1 MDAAN
6 TQVRILTHALPT
18 PSTKGHCFPVILNQ
32 VHANLSPRRT
42 TWISHWHAVSGRF
55 NVAELP
61 TTPPSTPG
69 APGVGDDYFTTRV
82 FDSAV
87 AVLDYQRGPNIPITH
102 PGNSMQL
109 QAAPTLSPR
118 PAVPPSSV
126 HISITER
133 YIPPTTSS
141 EFADIFDSLSGR
153 SLLSDRLIELCDDSG
168 LLVFIYPTQ
177 KGGRTFVK
185 DYLCHVLDPLLRKM
199 MVINELT
206 ADVCQ
211 EISSMQSVDHLPTF
225 ENMAARM
232 EAFCAQLNSPDAF
245 SSTKLH
251 STSSKT
257 VKYTLLES
265 CPKNIKLSP
274 DVWTDWWTGQEKPR
288 IRQVFDSF
296 IRVHPGKGKAS
307 HQLNSISMSAAS
319 RLRDVSSQSG
329 TAMSYI
335 IDVIEGLKK
344 AAEDRLQDPK
354 EAIEVGFFVI
364 RKQTDEGS
372 VVVDNESGNTS

>member
-1 MDAAN
+1 MDDSN
-6 TQVRILTHALPT
+6 SQVRILTHALPT
-18 PSTKGHCFPVILNQ
+18 PSTQGHCFPMILNQ

-69 APGVGDDYFTTRV
+69 APGLGDDYFTTRV

-87 AVLDYQRGPNIPITH
+87 AVPDYQWGPNVPITQ
-102 PGNSMQL
+102 PGPSMQL
-109 QAAPTLSPR
+109 RVAPTQLPR

-133 YIPPTTSS
+133 YIPPATSS
-141 EFADIFDSLSGR
+141 EFADLFDPMSGR

-168 LLVFIYPTQ
+168 VLVFIYPTQ
-177 KGGRTFVK
+177 KGGQTFVK
-185 DYLCHVLDPLLRKM
+185 DYLGYVLDPLLRRM
-199 MVINELT
+199 MVVNELT

-211 EISSMQSVDHLPTF
+211 SISSMKSVAYLPTF
-225 ENMAARM
+225 EDMAARM
-232 EAFCAQLNSPDAF
+232 EAFCEKLNSSDAF
-245 SSTKLH
+245 PSTKLH
-251 STSSKT
+251 STSSQS

-265 CPKNIKLSP
+265 HPKYIKLSA
-274 DVWTDWWTGQEKPR
+274 DVWTGWWTGQEKPR
-288 IRQVFDSF
+288 IRQVFEDF
-296 IRVHPGKGKAS
+296 IRIHPGRGKAS
-307 HQLNSISMSAAS
+307 HSLNSLSMSAAS

-329 TAMSYI
+329 NAMSYI

-344 AAEDRLQDPK
+344 AAEERLQDPK
-354 EAIEVGFFVI
+354 EAVEVGFFVI
-364 RKQTDEGS
+364 RKEIDGTGVGSNEGEIAS
-372 VVVDNESGNTS
+372 